1 MQNFVRGNRQRRILL
16 VFFLDIYIYFTSLD
30 APDAV
35 NKRVYFPV
43 LKVLLRCNTWKRV
56 GFLRE
61 IYISRFRAKSRGWS
75 KYLKSIYICLSEFK
89 GFLKFG
95 FDKYRFYFFFFFFEG
110 MRTVQVSMENLMFE
124 FKYAKVFPRY
134 GFCIKKKCWISSLH
148 LYRIIHELDK
158 RCSNYYW
165 VTKEENFF
173 NFYHHQLLNHIYIY

>member
-1 MQNFVRGNRQRRILL
+1 M
-16 VFFLDIYIYFTSLD
+16 
-30 APDAV
+30 
-35 NKRVYFPV
+35 

-95 FDKYRFYFFFFFFEG
+95 FDKYRFYFFFFFFW
-110 MRTVQVSMENLMFE
+110 RHENSTGFNGK
-124 FKYAKVFPRY
+124 FDVRIQIYAKVFPRY

>member
-1 MQNFVRGNRQRRILL
+1 MQNFVRGNKQRRILL

-95 FDKYRFYFFFFFFEG
+95 FETDKYRFYFFFFFLKAWEQYRFQWKIWCSNSNMQKYSRDTG
-110 MRTVQVSMENLMFE
+110 FVLKKNAE
-124 FKYAKVFPRY
+124 FLP
-134 GFCIKKKCWISSLH
+134 CICIGLFMNWINVARIISELRKKRISSIF
-148 LYRIIHELDK
+148 IIIN
-158 RCSNYYW
+158 C
-165 VTKEENFF
+165 
-173 NFYHHQLLNHIYIY
+173 

>member
-1 MQNFVRGNRQRRILL
+1 MSV
-16 VFFLDIYIYFTSLD
+16 SLE
-30 APDAV
+30 
-35 NKRVYFPV
+35 K
-43 LKVLLRCNTWKRV
+43 
-56 GFLRE
+56 
-61 IYISRFRAKSRGWS
+61 YISQGFEQNREDDRNIWKVYISVYPSLRDFWNSV
-75 KYLKSIYICLSEFK
+75 SINIVSIS
-89 GFLKFG
+89 
-95 FDKYRFYFFFFFFEG
+95 FFFFFEG